1 MNAFLANPRFAFLP
15 LTIFFAFL
23 CSGSRA
29 QPRRIDFSGKNTD
42 IHMNISQVGDSVIY
56 IPMQLPDSITVSQG
70 TDICL
75 ADLYILVKDRPMK
88 QVLLLSRDGQFIRR
102 ISGNGIG
109 LGEYTSFWDATLD
122 EAGDRIFILD
132 SRKRLIL
139 VYSLHNEFIGIIN
152 VENEPIHLAALGHER
167 LLAIRPYEGKDQ
179 SQLPHLY
186 QLGYDGTVLQ
196 KTFLK
201 EEAEHQD
208 FTSFAQLYR
217 YKDSLCLY
225 QTEADTIFCIG
236 QDGVVTPR
244 YILTD
249 KEMFPTVYRHSLEL
263 IQQNFGSWFVVHNVF
278 ETPRYLFFNG
288 AYKARRRGMIYDKVT
303 GQLNNVVYNTDRGM
317 MDDALQNDIDGG
329 MPFWPTGQAN
339 EKYLYAIL
347 DPGKFRDI
355 ALSDYNKSLPFKD
368 TVQHAKMLDILSHTT
383 GYGNPI
389 IQLIRTK

>member
-1 MNAFLANPRFAFLP
+1 MNLSEVA
-15 LTIFFAFL
+15 
-23 CSGSRA
+23 
-29 QPRRIDFSGKNTD
+29 
-42 IHMNISQVGDSVIY
+42 DSVTY
-56 IPMQLPDSITVSQG
+56 IALKLPDSITVSQG
-70 TDICL
+70 IAICL
-75 ADLYILVKDRPMK
+75 TDHYILVKDRPMK

-109 LGEYTSFWDATLD
+109 LGEYASFCDATMD
-122 EAGDRIFILD
+122 EANDRVFILD

-139 VYSLHNEFIGIIN
+139 VYSLHNEFTGIIN
-152 VENEPIHLAALGHER
+152 VENEPIHLAAMGHER
-167 LLAIRPYEGKDQ
+167 LLAIRPYVGKDQ
-179 SQLPHLY
+179 SQTPHLY
-186 QLGYDGTVLQ
+186 EFSYDGKILQ
-196 KTFLK
+196 KTSLH
-201 EEAEHQD
+201 EDADHQD

-225 QTEADTIFCIG
+225 QTEADTIFRIG

-249 KEMFPTVYRHSLEL
+249 KEMFPTVFRHSVEM
-263 IQQNFGSWFVVHNVF
+263 IQQNFRSYFVIHNVF
-278 ETPRYLFFNG
+278 ETPRYFFFNG
-288 AYKARRRGMIYDKVT
+288 SYKAARRGMIYDKVT

-368 TVQHAKMLDILSHTT
+368 TVQHAKLLDILSHTT